1 MLNVP
6 RIASWCIVAA
16 LLAMCI
22 AVSFEKAAAL
32 QRGPPAG
39 VEGVE
44 SLTRGPGEGDKS

>member
-1 MLNVP
+1 MLNVH
-6 RIASWCIVAA
+6 RVASWCIVAA

-39 VEGVE
+39 VPGVE
-44 SLTRGPGEGDKS
+44 AIPRGPAGGTKS